1 MTNYRLPSF
10 MNLFS
15 HTSVLFLRPLRLG
28 SCAIARELVRK
39 FSRERGPGNISS
51 VIIVR
56 AREAFRGNGNNSRF
70 ESSTSLSAFDER
82 AHARS
87 LCTRID
93 LSSRRRLGD
102 GARFRESSEEI
113 VKDQPIISAHRAPL
127 LIFRTASLCMYL
139 CVCVCVCVGARIY
152 VGGLGG
158 GRRLVVKPQ
167 PPD

>member
-1 MTNYRLPSF
+1 MTPLNDKLSF
-10 MNLFS
+10 SKFRSWILL
-15 HTSVLFLRPLRLG
+15 HTCPVSSYFALRLMCDCPSTRTKVFPRAWAG
-28 SCAIARELVRK
+28 YPR
-39 FSRERGPGNISS
+39 NISS

-102 GARFRESSEEI
+102 GARFRESSDREGPADHKCTPE
-113 VKDQPIISAHRAPL
+113 PRSWFSAPRAYVC
-127 LIFRTASLCMYL
+127 T
-139 CVCVCVCVGARIY
+139 CVY
-152 VGGLGG
+152 V
-158 GRRLVVKPQ
+158 
-167 PPD
+167 